1 MPVVLYKWGGHS
13 GLPSL
18 TAASLQAE
26 VGWSSWILLML
37 ISTCCNAAL
46 NHTFEK

>member
-1 MPVVLYKWGGHS
+1 MPVVLYKWSGHS

-26 VGWSSWILLML
+26 VGLGEEWI
-37 ISTCCNAAL
+37 S
-46 NHTFEK
+46 